1 MNGISKIYL
10 GQQVLGLKKK
20 GGLQTP
26 IIVFTFLAL
35 VENMWLDHYANHSFC
50 SGTTIVGFQ

>member
-1 MNGISKIYL
+1 
-10 GQQVLGLKKK
+10 LKKK

-35 VENMWLDHYANHSFC
+35 VENMRLDHYANHSFC